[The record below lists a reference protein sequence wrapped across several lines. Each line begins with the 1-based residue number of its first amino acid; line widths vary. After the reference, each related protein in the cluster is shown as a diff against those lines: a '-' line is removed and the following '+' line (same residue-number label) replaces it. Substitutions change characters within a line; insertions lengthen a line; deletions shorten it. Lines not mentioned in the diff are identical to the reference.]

1 MEQNLSK
8 GYTVWQLREKDFP
21 EIILTDTCEIHIIEL
36 PKLMELIKNEA
47 IKKAK
52 KELEEIQ
59 NLIP

>member
-8 GYTVWQLREKDFP
+8 GHTVWQLREKDFP
-21 EIILTDTCEIHIIEL
+21 KIILTDTCEIHIIEL